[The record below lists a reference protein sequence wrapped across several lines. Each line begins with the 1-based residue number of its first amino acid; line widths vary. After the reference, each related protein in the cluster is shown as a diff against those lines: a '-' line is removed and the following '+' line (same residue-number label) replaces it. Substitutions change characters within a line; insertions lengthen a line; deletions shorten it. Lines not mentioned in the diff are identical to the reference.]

1 MLVSCLFPVN
11 MFILCV
17 CGKKEKKPP
26 SGRMGGKMKNFLKN
40 RVVLGLACIVVSLV
54 VCFGLTPLFN
64 DAVAATKTIVRVNTE
79 IKQGEQITARMVT
92 TVEVGGYNLPANVL
106 CEMGDVVGK
115 YAAADFSKGDY
126 ILAGKVSDTPP
137 SKNAYFG
144 KLDGTNRALS
154 VTIQSFAAGLSGK
167 LGQGDVISLIANNV
181 GELRETVILPELQY
195 IEVLATTISD
205 GTDSNEQEGEKE
217 ELPSTVTVLVA
228 PEQARLLVELEQGGN
243 LHAALV
249 CQGGDKNATYFIKE
263 QARILEEL
271 YPEELLGEDDEDV
284 EQENNKD
291 GETGENLKGRGEE
304 EN

>member
-1 MLVSCLFPVN
+1 
-11 MFILCV
+11 
-17 CGKKEKKPP
+17 
-26 SGRMGGKMKNFLKN
+26 MKNLLKN

-64 DAVAATKTIVRVNTE
+64 DAVAATKTIVRVNAE

-181 GELRETVILPELQY
+181 GEFRETVIPPELQY
-195 IEVLATTISD
+195 VEVLATTISD
-205 GTDSNEQEGEKE
+205 GTDSDEQEGEKE
-217 ELPSTVTVLVA
+217 ELPSTVTVLVT

-249 CQGGDKNATYFIKE
+249 CQGGDKNAAYFIKE

-271 YPEELLGEDDEDV
+271 YPEEEGDDV
-284 EQENNKD
+284 QQENNKD
-291 GETGENLKGRGEE
+291 GEKGGNLKGKGEE